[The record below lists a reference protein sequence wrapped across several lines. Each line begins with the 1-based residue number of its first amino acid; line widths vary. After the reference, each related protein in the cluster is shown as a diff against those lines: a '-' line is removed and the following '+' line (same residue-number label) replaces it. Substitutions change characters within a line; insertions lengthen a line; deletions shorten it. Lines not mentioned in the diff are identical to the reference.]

1 MSIRNCFCINSSQL
15 RILFFYGGF
24 FFAHCSDF
32 FDHVRTNSDQCEKE
46 EKELAKRGEFVE
58 QKAVTYYRLKE
69 DEIGTSTAKTGLL
82 EETAQVY
89 DVPITVIQRRV
100 ENELTTDEGQGVG
113 TA

>member
-1 MSIRNCFCINSSQL
+1 M
-15 RILFFYGGF
+15 
-24 FFAHCSDF
+24 
-32 FDHVRTNSDQCEKE
+32 
-46 EKELAKRGEFVE
+46 AKTGEFVE

-69 DEIGTSTAKTGLL
+69 DEIGTSIAKTGLL

-89 DVPITVIQRRV
+89 DVPITVIRRRV

>member
-1 MSIRNCFCINSSQL
+1 
-15 RILFFYGGF
+15 
-24 FFAHCSDF
+24 
-32 FDHVRTNSDQCEKE
+32 
-46 EKELAKRGEFVE
+46 
-58 QKAVTYYRLKE
+58 
-69 DEIGTSTAKTGLL
+69 LL